1 MLLQTL
7 VALSI
12 LLFFIVVPG
21 TGALIVRQRWRTL
34 RALVL
39 ESFFYPLISY
49 SDQRPAAGS
58 KESMFLGSRR
68 MIATVDALEDDSI
81 LWVSNGRFSTAVEM
95 KGQNLVLLSG
105 TQDDL
110 LSGNQNDAARSPVM
124 VPWKRMF
131 TINQGTQIYI
141 AGQLCVENQQ
151 LRFRGSKNEPLLII
165 LFEGDPR
172 LVLFRT
178 IWNARQRNEYYNQ
191 LTPGSMTLG
200 SVALLLL
207 SYLLFATPGGR
218 LWGLGALTFSFS
230 PVLPLLPPSVA
241 GYYIFRRLWRRARVL
256 RSQRDVLKVAHA
268 CCNSGTF
275 NCRTAREDDPAEFR
289 ILTDFDL
296 SERMIVELQQGES
309 DEIFNYS
316 LETSTSP
323 EMVLRKLG
331 NTARMIETAAVVI
344 FLFAQLFTSYLLFVA
359 LSYAV

>member
-1 MLLQTL
+1 MVLQSL
-7 VALSI
+7 VVLSI

-21 TGALIVRQRWRTL
+21 TGALIVRQRWRSL

-39 ESFFYPLISY
+39 KSFFYSLISY
-49 SDQRPAAGS
+49 SDQRPAVGGEES
-58 KESMFLGSRR
+58 KFLGSRR

-110 LSGNQNDAARSPVM
+110 LSGNQSDSARSPVM

-141 AGQLCVENQQ
+141 AGQLCLENQQ
-151 LRFRGSKNEPLLII
+151 LRFRGSKEEPLLII

-178 IWNARQRNEYYNQ
+178 VWNARQRNEYYNQ

-207 SYLLFATPGGR
+207 SYLLFTAPGGR
-218 LWGLGALTFSFS
+218 LWGLTALTFSFS

-241 GYYIFRRLWRRARVL
+241 GYYIFRRLWRKARVL

-268 CCNSGTF
+268 CCTSGIFT
-275 NCRTAREDDPAEFR
+275 CRTAQMDEIPEFR
-289 ILTDFDL
+289 ICTDYDL
-296 SERMIVELQQGES
+296 ANRMIIELHQGET
-309 DEIFNYS
+309 DEVFNYS

-323 EMVLRKLG
+323 ELVLQKLG
-331 NTARMIETAAVVI
+331 NAARMIEATAVII
-344 FLFAQLFTSYLLFVA
+344 FLSAQLFTSYLLFVA